1 MDLEGWRS
9 AMSVYN
15 RGPLETILDVSEL
28 AVVRVTPSIQKC
40 GFRRKQMPRRVSN
53 NEQLLFPW

>member
-28 AVVRVTPSIQKC
+28 
-40 GFRRKQMPRRVSN
+40 
-53 NEQLLFPW
+53 PW